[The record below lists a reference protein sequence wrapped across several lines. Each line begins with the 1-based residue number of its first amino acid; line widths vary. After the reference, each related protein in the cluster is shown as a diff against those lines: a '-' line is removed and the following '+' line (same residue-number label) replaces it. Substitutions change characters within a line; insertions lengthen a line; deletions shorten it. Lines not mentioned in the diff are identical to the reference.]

1 MKAMGTRDDR
11 RLEAAVALGIIT
23 AEQAESIRAIAPSPD
38 APSQPARALDA
49 ASIAY
54 IVGAITVVGAM
65 GWFLADRWKWLG
77 AGGVLAV
84 SLLYAGIFLVTAD
97 RLRREGFKTAGGFAV
112 LLAVA
117 TVPLLVVA
125 SNELLHWFVPV
136 SGLYCGYPD
145 FMFWPCRGEEL
156 VVELATAAAA
166 LFALRKVRFSLLVLP
181 LAGIAVRLIF
191 HAADVW
197 GLNGLG
203 SAGSGWVWVIGAS
216 LLVSAAYATDRRQR
230 GDEDFALWLHLA
242 AVFCAVPATFMLL
255 GSTEWYRHFL
265 MPGAFVAFAMALTMR
280 RFPWLLLGMG
290 WFVGYVVWLASDVF
304 RDSPAFPILLAALG
318 IGVII
323 ATVWVQRNAAMLV
336 QRFGTVT
343 SDGRARFPGGLPLL
357 LAPAL
362 VALTMLPAAQRED
375 AEQRRVQQ
383 WEARRFMRAQ
393 HAARVKAEAR
403 ADSAR
408 GAGDTPRA
416 APAGPAKSAPRQE
429 TLPPPRT

>member
-23 AEQAESIRAIAPSPD
+23 AEQAESIRAIAPSRDD
-38 APSQPARALDA
+38 APRTARPLDA
-49 ASIAY
+49 ATIAY
-54 IVGAITVVGAM
+54 VVGAITVVCAM

-77 AGGVLAV
+77 ASGVFV
-84 SLLYAGIFLVTAD
+84 VCLLYAAIFLVTAH
-97 RLRREGFKTAGGFAV
+97 RLRREGFPVAGGFAV

-117 TVPLLVVA
+117 TVPAMVVA
-125 SNELLHWFVPV
+125 SNELLHWFVPT

-191 HAADVW
+191 HVADVW
-197 GLNGLG
+197 GLNGIG
-203 SAGSGWVWVIGAS
+203 RSGSGWVWVIGAS
-216 LLVSAAYATDRRQR
+216 LLVAAAYATDRRQR

-242 AVFCAVPATFMLL
+242 AVFCAVSATFMLL

-265 MPGAFVAFAMALTMR
+265 VPGAFVAFAMALTMR

-304 RDSPAFPILLAALG
+304 KDSPAFPILLAAIG

-336 QRFGTVT
+336 RRFGTVT

-375 AEQRRVQQ
+375 EEQRRVMQ
-383 WEARRFMRAQ
+383 WETRRFMRAQ
-393 HAARVKAEAR
+393 RAERVKAEAK

-408 GAGDTPRA
+408 AAGDPTRGV
-416 APAGPAKSAPRQE
+416 PAGPVKTAPR
-429 TLPPPRT
+429 